1 MKKRMVVLM
10 ASAAM
15 MMLSGM
21 TVSASENLDNV
32 VDTSYGK
39 VQGINSTDEGYENV
53 VQFKGVPYA
62 APPVGD
68 LRWKAPVD
76 HEKWDDI
83 LVCDTNREMP
93 MQELGFVEPSGTD
106 FHKKLCPPMC
116 NGHCHST

>member
-83 LVCDTNREMP
+83 LVCDTIRKCLCRSLALWN
-93 MQELGFVEPSGTD
+93 QVEQI
-106 FHKKLCPPMC
+106 
-116 NGHCHST
+116 STITQHRK

>member
-1 MKKRMVVLM
+1 MVVLM

-93 MQELGFVEPSGTD
+93 MQELGFVEPSTGNERRLSVLEY
-106 FHKKLCPPMC
+106 FHHRGEPDR
-116 NGHCHST
+116 

>member
-39 VQGINSTDEGYENV
+39 VQGWCVRGDTGE
-53 VQFKGVPYA
+53 KRK
-62 APPVGD
+62 D
-68 LRWKAPVD
+68 LRFKRAPGPFLQQRRT
-76 HEKWDDI
+76 H
-83 LVCDTNREMP
+83 
-93 MQELGFVEPSGTD
+93 
-106 FHKKLCPPMC
+106 
-116 NGHCHST
+116 

>member
-53 VQFKGVPYA
+53 VQFKGNVIY
-62 APPVGD
+62 
-68 LRWKAPVD
+68 
-76 HEKWDDI
+76 
-83 LVCDTNREMP
+83 
-93 MQELGFVEPSGTD
+93 LGKFLITKEISLFLTSNL
-106 FHKKLCPPMC
+106 KI
-116 NGHCHST
+116 S